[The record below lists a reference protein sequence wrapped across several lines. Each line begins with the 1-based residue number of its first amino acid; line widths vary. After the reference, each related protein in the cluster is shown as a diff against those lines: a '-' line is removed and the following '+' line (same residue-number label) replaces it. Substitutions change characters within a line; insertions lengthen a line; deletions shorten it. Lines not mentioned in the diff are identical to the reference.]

1 MKRYY
6 ISHPFTGNEEKN
18 KADADRIRA
27 ALKEAHPDI
36 CFMNPLGMFGNKD
49 TGYCTALAD
58 ALELLSSCEAVIFC
72 PGWEDSTGCRAEKA
86 FAMQQGIRIM
96 YLQDFPETMRR
107 LTNDAVKEDL
117 LQNMKN
123 EIIRQGKGIKAGC
136 CIATVQTKGGRVD
149 YGDGIE
155 R

>member
-6 ISHPFTGNEEKN
+6 ISHPFTGNEERN

-49 TGYCTALAD
+49 TDYCTALAD

-96 YLQDFPETMRR
+96 YLEDFRADLRHMDDEAAKQDLANALKEELTRR
-107 LTNDAVKEDL
+107 EEDIKTAYATFIRKTGGYIACL
-117 LQNMKN
+117 L
-123 EIIRQGKGIKAGC
+123 IPAHL
-136 CIATVQTKGGRVD
+136 
-149 YGDGIE
+149 
-155 R
+155 

>member
-27 ALKEAHPDI
+27 ALKEANPDI

-49 TGYCTALAD
+49 TDYCTALAD
-58 ALELLSSCEAVIFC
+58 ALELLSSCEVVIFC

-86 FAMQQGIRIM
+86 FALQQGIRIM
-96 YLQDFPETMRR
+96 YLQDFPEAMRH
-107 LTNDAVKEDL
+107 LANDMVRKDLAKAMEAEIVRHKNTPTCTTIIKVVKGR
-117 LQNMKN
+117 
-123 EIIRQGKGIKAGC
+123 IIH
-136 CIATVQTKGGRVD
+136 
-149 YGDGIE
+149 
-155 R
+155 